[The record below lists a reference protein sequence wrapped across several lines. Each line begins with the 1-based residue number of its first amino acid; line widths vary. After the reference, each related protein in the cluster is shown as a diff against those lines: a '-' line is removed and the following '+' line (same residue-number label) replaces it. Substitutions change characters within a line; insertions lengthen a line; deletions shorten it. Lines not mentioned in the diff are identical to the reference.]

1 MGWEV
6 SLKKKKLIKVILGN
20 KRCKTS
26 RTFIS
31 SIDGMN
37 ILISFKFLSDVWT
50 PHFGSCVSHS
60 MASSIFIWKIMIF
73 IY

>member
-26 RTFIS
+26 HTFIS

-37 ILISFKFLSDVWT
+37 ILISFKFLSDVYIKDE
-50 PHFGSCVSHS
+50 CKRVLVD
-60 MASSIFIWKIMIF
+60 ANMI
-73 IY
+73 YLK